1 LLGVGTQDL
10 ESPALRARCGLTGR
24 ETGALVMAV
33 NHGAPAWEK
42 LQSGDV
48 ILAIDGQP
56 IANDLSVAS
65 PHGARLTWVALLSEK
80 QADDPVKLRLV
91 RNGERLE
98 TTVRLHPWQPLVPGP
113 HMSDVTRYRIFGGAV
128 FQPLTVDYL
137 RIDPET
143 ADHALV
149 ALYQQ
154 GNLRTPAR
162 AEAIIL
168 SQVLPG
174 EASRGYFEWFD
185 EIVSRVQGQ
194 TPRDMAHLNEIIDS
208 ATGSWL
214 EVEMASGARLVLDL
228 DECRRAT
235 PEILERFAIAAD
247 RSPREAGAA
256 AGGIAP

>member
-1 LLGVGTQDL
+1 
-10 ESPALRARCGLTGR
+10 LTGR

-33 NHGAPAWEK
+33 SHGAPAWEK
-42 LQSGDV
+42 LQPGDV
-48 ILAIDGQP
+48 MLAIDGQP

-65 PHGARLTWVALLSEK
+65 SYGTRLAWVALLSQK
-80 QADDPVKLRLV
+80 QAGDEVKLRLI
-91 RNGERLE
+91 RDGERLD
-98 TTVRLHPWQPLVPGP
+98 TAIRLHPWRPLVPGP
-113 HMSDVTRYRIFGGAV
+113 HMSDVTRYRVFGGAV

-137 RIDPET
+137 KIDPET

-154 GNLRTPAR
+154 GNLCTPER

-185 EIVSRVQGQ
+185 EIVSRVQGL

-208 ATGSWL
+208 ATGRWL
-214 EVEMASGARLVLDL
+214 EVEMASGGRLVLDL
-228 DECRRAT
+228 DECRRTT

-256 AGGIAP
+256 AERIAP